1 MGDNWNG
8 RERRTGFMIDTELRS
23 YLDDMKRD
31 FIEAIKGV
39 EKHIKELVEQQIK
52 SITQENE
59 HQRERTK
66 ELYELDREHRKETG
80 ETDKKVGSRLSSLEA
95 NQVSRRLLIPILVT
109 IGIAIMG
116 AIVAIII
123 G

>member
-1 MGDNWNG
+1 
-8 RERRTGFMIDTELRS
+8 MIDSELRS

-31 FIEAIKGV
+31 FIDAIKSV
-39 EKHIKELVEQQIK
+39 ENHIKELVESQIK

-66 ELYELDREHRKETG
+66 ELYELDREHRKETAAL
-80 ETDKKVGSRLSSLEA
+80 EKKTEGRLSNLEA
-95 NQVSRRLLIPILVT
+95 NQVSRRLLIPILVS
-109 IGIAIMG
+109 IGIGIIG
-116 AIVAIII
+116 AVVVIII